1 MINAG
6 HTTLRTEPAVI
17 LKDFSLI
24 LLEELDADCPL
35 PGDPDRQVRGLAVDE
50 PVKGWISPDEAAITA
65 RESLD
70 EDFLQGIVSAGSPAI
85 IWRREGDTPADSV
98 ERAAELGIGLF
109 VLTPEVPLRR
119 VFGIFSH
126 DDGLLLLSHG
136 AGRTLLESAGSET
149 TLEELAGR
157 VSGMLRRSVV

>member
-1 MINAG
+1 MIRAG
-6 HTTLRTEPAVI
+6 HTMLRTEPAVI

-35 PGDPDRQVRGLAVDE
+35 PGDPTRQVRGLAVDE
-50 PVKGWISPDEAAITA
+50 PMKDWISPDEVAITA

-70 EDFLQGIVSAGSPAI
+70 EDFLQVMVSSGSPAI
-85 IWRREGDTPADSV
+85 IWRREGDVPAEAV

-119 VFGIFSH
+119 LFGIFSQ
-126 DDGLLLLSHG
+126 DDGLLLLS
-136 AGRTLLESAGSET
+136 
-149 TLEELAGR
+149 
-157 VSGMLRRSVV
+157 